1 MQNQSPVPHRKSK
14 KQKKGGGG
22 CEQRSF
28 KGKAT
33 TGKSILKWNGVV
45 FSPDISFKR
54 LEKLMLKWNIVKP

>member
-22 CEQRSF
+22 CAQRSF

-33 TGKSILKWNGVV
+33 TGKNIFKRTGVGL
-45 FSPDISFKR
+45 SPDISFKR
-54 LEKLMLKWNIVKP
+54 LEKVMLKWNIVKP